1 MVDILGEKAN
11 AWLWQVEENLS
22 HAESQGGPT
31 MTRFNLKSPP
41 MIGRRNFLK
50 TTGAAAMTAGG
61 LMMPGRAF
69 AQDFPARNLDII
81 IPTGEGGGA
90 DRDARAFAS
99 VWAQHLP
106 TNFQFGYYPGAAGQV
121 GYEFFMSREPDAY
134 SLIFANL
141 GPEVIMLE
149 LQDTGINVAEDIVY
163 IQQTLS
169 EPMCVW
175 VGPNSPFSTLEELV
189 EVGQTRP
196 ITVAVSRLPHPASIG
211 MLAIGEALGIEI
223 VLVPYGGGN
232 PTAMAA
238 ITMEVDCAALPI
250 TNSIVLGDQSIV
262 LGVFAEENVAPDGTD
277 NAPSVN
283 AVLGTSIPTLTSS
296 RAWGIQRAAYDA
308 YPDRVAVLVESMQ
321 ATLADPAYATAVE
334 GTGVPSVFIDPG
346 DETVAMASVQQTAEL
361 ARRYR
366 DLLTGS

>member
-1 MVDILGEKAN
+1 MTKSIIKAPS
-11 AWLWQVEENLS
+11 L
-22 HAESQGGPT
+22 
-31 MTRFNLKSPP
+31 
-41 MIGRRNFLK
+41 IGRRSFLK
-50 TTGAAAMTAGG
+50 ATGAVAAAAGASSL
-61 LMMPGRAF
+61 LMPSRAF
-69 AQDFPARNLDII
+69 AQDFPTRNLDII

-99 VWAQHLP
+99 IWGRHLP

-121 GYEFFMSREPDAY
+121 GYEFYMSREPDAY

-149 LQDTGINVAEDIVY
+149 LQNTGIEVGRDIVF

-175 VGPNSPFSTLEELV
+175 VGPNSPHRTLEELV
-189 EVGQTRP
+189 EAGRRRP
-196 ITVAVSRLPHPASIG
+196 LTVAVSRLPHPASIG
-211 MLAIGEALGIEI
+211 MLALGEALGIEI

-262 LGVFAEENVAPDGTD
+262 LGVFADENVAPDGTD

-283 AVLGTSIPTLTSS
+283 AALGTSIPALTSS
-296 RAWGIQRAAYDA
+296 RAWGMHRAAYDA
-308 YPDRVAVLVESMQ
+308 HPERVARLVESMQ
-321 ATLADPAYATAVE
+321 ATLADPDFVTAVE
-334 GTGVPSVFIDPG
+334 GTGVPSVFIDAG
-346 DETVAMASVQQTAEL
+346 DESVAMTSARDTIEL

>member
-1 MVDILGEKAN
+1 
-11 AWLWQVEENLS
+11 
-22 HAESQGGPT
+22 
-31 MTRFNLKSPP
+31 MTRSTIKTPSL
-41 MIGRRNFLK
+41 IGRRNFLK
-50 TTGAAAMTAGG
+50 ATGAVAAAAGASS
-61 LMMPGRAF
+61 LLMPGRAF
-69 AQDFPARNLDII
+69 AQDFPSRNIDII

-99 VWAQHLP
+99 VWGQHLP

-121 GYEFFMSREPDAY
+121 GYEFYMSREPDAY

-149 LQDTGINVAEDIVY
+149 LQDTGIDVGNDIVF

-175 VGPNSPFSTLEELV
+175 VGPGSPFRTLEDLV
-189 EVGQTRP
+189 EAGRSRP

-211 MLAIGEALGIEI
+211 MLALGEALGIEI

-262 LGVFAEENVAPDGTD
+262 LGVFADENAVPDSTD
-277 NAPSVN
+277 NAPAVN
-283 AVLGTSIPTLTSS
+283 AALGTSIPPLTSS
-296 RAWGIQRAAYDA
+296 RAWGIHRAAYEA
-308 YPDRVAVLVESMQ
+308 HPERVAQLVQSME
-321 ATLADPAYATAVE
+321 ATLADPAYVTAVE
-334 GTGVPSVFIDPG
+334 GTGVPAVFIDAG
-346 DETVAMASVQQTAEL
+346 DESVAMASAQATIEL